1 MRFKRAAESVAGVGF
16 APLMRKTTVIWSYY
30 TPNGGQNFVVQPVQN
45 SSCYSAISVAILFS
59 IKPMRRN
66 TTELECFVAA

>member
-45 SSCYSAISVAILFS
+45 SSC
-59 IKPMRRN
+59 
-66 TTELECFVAA
+66 